1 VSWLIEQVLGFPPW
15 LALVLIFLLPAAE
28 ASVFAGFIFPG
39 EVVVFFGGVLA
50 NEGRLA
56 LWTVI
61 LVGSLGAII
70 GDSIGYE
77 VGRHYG
83 MRLLARLPARLVKPD
98 HVTRA
103 QDLIRR
109 KGGRAIFLGRFTAA
123 LRVLVPGLAGTSG
136 MPYRRFL
143 LFNVTGG
150 ITWVIE
156 TTLVGYVAGKSYRA
170 AERRLSLISLGLL
183 AAVVVFV
190 AVKLARRSDRARTIL
205 VRIDPTRALGRPLS
219 AVLVTLLGAGWLF
232 GGVAE
237 DVTDREGIALA
248 DPGWLH
254 DLVGL
259 RTPWLT
265 DVARAVTDLGQ
276 GVLLYPALAVVG
288 LLALRRLGQRR
299 WLVAGLVGLATGQ
312 LVRWSVMTSV
322 GRPRPAHE
330 FWLTGAGGQS
340 FPSGHTTT
348 ATLGYGLLG
357 YLLWRLCRKRWQ
369 RLVLVGTGLVL
380 ATAVGASRAYLGVHW
395 VSDVVGGWSLGLF
408 WLALVVGVVQVVQQ
422 RGWVSSNGP
431 RLQSAA
437 LSATTAA

>member
-1 VSWLIEQVLGFPPW
+1 MVSIVSWLIEQVLGFPPW

-150 ITWVIE
+150 ITWVVE

-183 AAVVVFV
+183 AAVV
-190 AVKLARRSDRARTIL
+190 
-205 VRIDPTRALGRPLS
+205 
-219 AVLVTLLGAGWLF
+219 
-232 GGVAE
+232 
-237 DVTDREGIALA
+237 
-248 DPGWLH
+248 
-254 DLVGL
+254 
-259 RTPWLT
+259 
-265 DVARAVTDLGQ
+265 
-276 GVLLYPALAVVG
+276 
-288 LLALRRLGQRR
+288 
-299 WLVAGLVGLATGQ
+299 
-312 LVRWSVMTSV
+312 
-322 GRPRPAHE
+322 
-330 FWLTGAGGQS
+330 
-340 FPSGHTTT
+340 
-348 ATLGYGLLG
+348 
-357 YLLWRLCRKRWQ
+357 
-369 RLVLVGTGLVL
+369 
-380 ATAVGASRAYLGVHW
+380 
-395 VSDVVGGWSLGLF
+395 
-408 WLALVVGVVQVVQQ
+408 
-422 RGWVSSNGP
+422 
-431 RLQSAA
+431 
-437 LSATTAA
+437 

>member
-1 VSWLIEQVLGFPPW
+1 MLGLRRRSALVVSIVSWLIEQVLGFPPW

-150 ITWVIE
+150 ITWVVE

-190 AVKLARRSDRARTIL
+190 AVKLARRSDRTRTIL
-205 VRIDPTRALGRPLS
+205 ARIDLTRALGRPLS

-237 DVTDREGIALA
+237 DVTVTEGIALA

-276 GVLLYPALAVVG
+276 GVLLYPALAVAG

-299 WLVAGLVGLATGQ
+299 WLVAGCSSAVSPSRSPGA
-312 LVRWSVMTSV
+312 VPVPC
-322 GRPRPAHE
+322 PRPQVP
-330 FWLTGAGGQS
+330 TGHVHCETHKHPRQRRNRRRSPGCRPGRGQNGID
-340 FPSGHTTT
+340 F
-348 ATLGYGLLG
+348 
-357 YLLWRLCRKRWQ
+357 
-369 RLVLVGTGLVL
+369 TGM
-380 ATAVGASRAYLGVHW
+380 
-395 VSDVVGGWSLGLF
+395 F
-408 WLALVVGVVQVVQQ
+408 LALSGGRRSPRSQ
-422 RGWVSSNGP
+422 RVHQPSK
-431 RLQSAA
+431 
-437 LSATTAA
+437 